1 MAFAKPEI
9 LDPRR
14 EQAQRNNKEARIRC
28 EQCSE
33 TKKTPIRG
41 SSRKE
46 ANTRCKEV
54 AFQRVLASN
63 ELIDKLN
70 LKQEVAK
77 MDYIKW
83 I

>member
-46 ANTRCKEV
+46 ANTRWKEV
-54 AFQRVLASN
+54 AFQRVLLYN
-63 ELIDKLN
+63 ERIDKFPF
-70 LKQEVAK
+70 EETF
-77 MDYIKW
+77 
-83 I
+83 